1 MKKKVIAGSLALLA
15 ATAMYAQTYQLPNVG
30 FENWENA
37 GKSLSTFKS
46 TSSESEFTTIDRS
59 NSEPTS
65 WSSSNIFCSASANEL
80 VFKRDNTTLGN
91 YALIVNKQVGN
102 TKGYIPTVGLLTCG
116 SSWVETY
123 YSSAFG
129 LHPVGNNIDPDATY
143 NNKFAQNGTYGGIV
157 FIGRPDAL
165 SYEVLNNSK
174 NAHIVAYLWKGTFH
188 GSVPANL
195 SRVNEGKWNNPSY
208 RYYIDSWCNIKNL
221 DRAIWSQIDPSI
233 VTSETVQNIT
243 KSDDAAII
251 AYVDK
256 AYTANS
262 SDWTTDVI
270 NLNYLSDAAP
280 EMTNVII
287 AAGYPW
293 DSRKS
298 VEEESINVDNVRYA
312 YFSRLSDASIDGYA
326 FDFNPNTL
334 DYVITVDDVEN
345 FTLPTGVNYS
355 IMSNEALTADKEAT
369 VSSINDNKQISIKV
383 TNKQSI
389 ANAEATDVD
398 GLLEHTYNF
407 YFREAPQQFEGF
419 YFTNVNGTDIYSGE
433 TTTLTLTQENAD
445 YHTYMLA
452 IADVKVAQA
461 ATRAAGDAVNVTVS
475 GLTKT
480 EKDGKVIY
488 SGTDDNAKVG
498 NETKQVS
505 VVATFNGDNYEVKF
519 SFTNEDGSV
528 TNVVSTPEPT
538 TSSVSEING
547 ATAAVAATEG
557 TILVSNYNGAAA
569 VYTTDGRLA
578 ANAEV
583 NGSASINVAAGLYIV
598 RTGNKATKVIV
609 K

>member
-1 MKKKVIAGSLALLA
+1 MTKKVIAGSLALLA
-15 ATAMYAQTYQLPNVG
+15 VTAMYAQTYQLPNVG
-30 FENWENA
+30 FENWKGKCDATFFTEN
-37 GKSLSTFKS
+37 
-46 TSSESEFTTIDRS
+46 SSWDS
-59 NSEPTS
+59 NTPGNEPSS
-65 WSSSNIFCSASANEL
+65 WCSSNIQFGAYKAET
-80 VFKRDNTTLGN
+80 VT
-91 YALIVNKQVGN
+91 KQSESNSNFARITNLLTGA
-102 TKGYIPTVGLLTCG
+102 TIPSVQRNGLLSLGQNWYTIYG
-116 SSWVETY
+116 RGTNL
-123 YSSAFG
+123 G
-129 LHPVGNNIDPDATY
+129 GNNAA
-143 NNKFAQNGTYGGIV
+143 NVFAQNGCFGGV
-157 FIGRPDAL
+157 EFTGRPDAI
-165 SYEVLNNSK
+165 YGTFRKQEKNNK
-174 NAHIVAYLWKGTFH
+174 TEDFHLVAYTWTGTIKGDVPGALTSS
-188 GSVPANL
+188 GSIF
-195 SRVNEGKWNNPSY
+195 SGYTGK
-208 RYYIDSWCNIKNL
+208 IKNWCTL
-221 DRAIWSQIDPSI
+221 ENADRAIIGSVKPSI
-233 VTSETVQNIT
+233 INENTVRNIDAKNGNVIAWADYT
-243 KSDDAAII
+243 ESGSFDWKPITVELKYISDDAPA
-251 AYVDK
+251 
-256 AYTANS
+256 
-262 SDWTTDVI
+262 
-270 NLNYLSDAAP
+270 L
-280 EMTNVII
+280 TNVII
-287 AAGYPW
+287 SAGNIW
-293 DSRKS
+293 DSRAA
-298 VEEESINVDNVRYA
+298 VTDNYIDADNVRYA
-312 YFSRLSDASIDGYA
+312 YFSRLSNASIDGYA

-334 DYVITVDDVEN
+334 DYVITVNDVEN

-389 ANAEATDVD
+389 ANAEATDAD
-398 GLLEHTYNF
+398 GLREHTYNF

-445 YHTYMLA
+445 YHTYTLA

-488 SGTDDNAKVG
+488 SGTDNNAKVG

-505 VVATFNGDNYEVKF
+505 AVATFDGDNYEVKF
-519 SFTNEDGSV
+519 SFTNEDGTV

-557 TILVSNYNGAAA
+557 AILVSNYNGAAA

-578 ANAEV
+578 ANTEV

>member
-30 FENWENA
+30 FENWEKAKGILWTEKNKNQ
-37 GKSLSTFKS
+37 GQPG
-46 TSSESEFTTIDRS
+46 E
-59 NSEPTS
+59 EPQS
-65 WSSSNIFCSASANEL
+65 WHSSNIKFATGLAGSYQEL
-80 VFKRDNTTLGN
+80 VQKSDNGKT
-91 YALIVNKQVGN
+91 YANVINKKSGQASS
-102 TKGYIPTVGLLTCG
+102 YIPTLGTLTI
-116 SSWVETY
+116 
-123 YSSAFG
+123 
-129 LHPVGNNIDPDATY
+129 GNTWYANYGDGNATGGY
-143 NNKFAQNGTYGGIV
+143 RATNEKFAQNGIYGGLSFV
-157 FIGRPDAL
+157 GRPDAIVGDFQNY
-165 SYEVLNNSK
+165 SSDS
-174 NAHIVAYLWKGTFH
+174 HIIAYLWKGSFN
-188 GSVPANL
+188 GEVPATFDDGATGSIFN
-195 SRVNEGKWNNPSY
+195 RKYNPT
-208 RYYIDSWCNIKNL
+208 IKSWLKLENL

-243 KSDDAAII
+243 KSEGAEII
-251 AYVDK
+251 AYCDK
-256 AYTANS
+256 AFNESFTWA
-262 SDWTTDVI
+262 TVEI
-270 NLNYLSDAAP
+270 PLNYLSAATP
-280 EMTNVII
+280 EKTNVII
-287 AAGYPW
+287 TAGYPW

-298 VEEESINVDNVRYA
+298 VENNNICVDNIRYV
-312 YFSRLSDASIDGYA
+312 YYSRLSDASIDGYA

-334 DYVITVDDVEN
+334 DYVITVNDVEN

-389 ANAEATDVD
+389 ANAEATDAD
-398 GLLEHTYNF
+398 GLREHTYNF

-433 TTTLTLTQENAD
+433 TTTLTITQENAD
-445 YHTYMLA
+445 YHTYTLA

-475 GLTKT
+475 ELTKT

-505 VVATFNGDNYEVKF
+505 AVATFDGDNYEVKF
-519 SFTNEDGSV
+519 SFTNEDGTV

-557 TILVSNYNGAAA
+557 AILVSNYNGAAA

-578 ANAEV
+578 ANTEV

>member
-30 FENWENA
+30 FEIENWEKAKGILWTEKNKNQ
-37 GKSLSTFKS
+37 GQPG
-46 TSSESEFTTIDRS
+46 E
-59 NSEPTS
+59 EPQS
-65 WSSSNIFCSASANEL
+65 WHSSNIKFATGLAGSYQEL
-80 VFKRDNTTLGN
+80 VQKKSDNGKT
-91 YALIVNKQVGN
+91 YANVINKKSGQAIS
-102 TKGYIPTVGLLTCG
+102 YIPTLGTLTIGNTWYANSGDGYAVGG
-116 SSWVETY
+116 HR
-123 YSSAFG
+123 AI
-129 LHPVGNNIDPDATY
+129 ND
-143 NNKFAQNGTYGGIV
+143 KFAQNGTYGGLSFV
-157 FIGRPDAL
+157 GRPDA
-165 SYEVLNNSK
+165 
-174 NAHIVAYLWKGTFH
+174 IVGDFQNYSSDSHVIAYLWKGSFS
-188 GSVPANL
+188 GEVPATFDDGATGI
-195 SRVNEGKWNNPSY
+195 VIKKYNPT
-208 RYYIDSWCNIKNL
+208 IKSWLKLENL

-345 FTLPTGVNYS
+345 LTLPTGVNYS

-389 ANAEATDVD
+389 ANAEATDAD
-398 GLLEHTYNF
+398 GLREHTYNF

-498 NETKQVS
+498 DKTKKVS
-505 VVATFNGDNYEVKF
+505 AVATFDGDNYEVKF
-519 SFTNEDGSV
+519 SFTNEDGTV

-557 TILVSNYNGAAA
+557 AILVSNYNGAAA

>member
-1 MKKKVIAGSLALLA
+1 MTKKVIAGSLALLA
-15 ATAMYAQTYQLPNVG
+15 VTAMYAQTYQLPNVG
-30 FENWENA
+30 FENWEKAKGILWTEKNKNQ
-37 GKSLSTFKS
+37 GQPG
-46 TSSESEFTTIDRS
+46 E
-59 NSEPTS
+59 EPQS
-65 WSSSNIFCSASANEL
+65 WHSSNIKFATGWAGSYQEL
-80 VFKRDNTTLGN
+80 VQKIQKKSDNGKT
-91 YALIVNKQVGN
+91 YANVINKKSGQASS
-102 TKGYIPTVGLLTCG
+102 YIPTLGTLTIGNTWYANSGDGYAVGG
-116 SSWVETY
+116 HR
-123 YSSAFG
+123 AI
-129 LHPVGNNIDPDATY
+129 ND
-143 NNKFAQNGTYGGIV
+143 KFAQNGTYGGLSFV
-157 FIGRPDAL
+157 GRPDA
-165 SYEVLNNSK
+165 
-174 NAHIVAYLWKGTFH
+174 IVGDFQNYSSDSHVIAYLWKGSFS
-188 GSVPANL
+188 GEVPATFDDGATGI
-195 SRVNEGKWNNPSY
+195 VIKKYNPT
-208 RYYIDSWCNIKNL
+208 IKSWLKLENL

-298 VEEESINVDNVRYA
+298 VKDNNICADNIRYV
-312 YFSRLSDASIDGYA
+312 YYSRLSDASIDGYA

-334 DYVITVDDVEN
+334 DYVITVNDVEN

-369 VSSINDNKQISIKV
+369 VSSFNDNKQISIKV

-389 ANAEATDVD
+389 ANAEATDAD
-398 GLLEHTYNF
+398 GLREHTYNF

-445 YHTYMLA
+445 YHTYTLA
-452 IADVKVAQA
+452 IADVKVTQA

-488 SGTDDNAKVG
+488 SGTDNAKVG

-505 VVATFNGDNYEVKF
+505 AVATFDGDNYEVKF
-519 SFTNEDGSV
+519 SFTNEDGTV

-557 TILVSNYNGAAA
+557 AILVSNYNGAAA

>member
-15 ATAMYAQTYQLPNVG
+15 VTAMYAQTYQLPNVG

-37 GKSLSTFKS
+37 GKSWLTGHAD
-46 TSSESEFTTIDRS
+46 TPTEQRPYT
-59 NSEPTS
+59 EPTD
-65 WSSSNIFCSASANEL
+65 WNSSNVKCTAISFDLVKQQTLNGSKYAQAINTKVGSAISKYVPYVGAL
-80 VFKRDNTTLGN
+80 TLGETW
-91 YALIVNKQVGN
+91 YAIFWDRTGTAPDTGAGRKGN
-102 TKGYIPTVGLLTCG
+102 TY
-116 SSWVETY
+116 
-123 YSSAFG
+123 
-129 LHPVGNNIDPDATY
+129 
-143 NNKFAQNGTYGGIV
+143 AQNGSYGGIT
-157 FIGRPDAL
+157 FNGRPDAL
-165 SYEVLNNSK
+165 AGDFAITTRNDNEE
-174 NAHIVAYLWKGTFH
+174 AHAIAYLWSGSFS
-188 GSVPANL
+188 GSVPGEL
-195 SRVNEGKWNNPSY
+195 SYTGSWLNPKEGTIK
-208 RYYIDSWCNIKNL
+208 SWRKIENV
-221 DRAIWSQIDPSI
+221 DRAIWGTIDPSI
-233 VTSETVQNIT
+233 VTDKTI
-243 KSDDAAII
+243 KDIDASKGKII
-251 AYVDK
+251 AYCDK
-256 AYTANS
+256 VFNSTFDWAKIEIPLTYT
-262 SDWTTDVI
+262 
-270 NLNYLSDAAP
+270 SDAAP
-280 EMTNVII
+280 EKTNVII
-287 AAGYPW
+287 AAGDPW

-298 VEEESINVDNVRYA
+298 VAGNDINVDNLCYA

-334 DYVITVDDVEN
+334 DYVITVYDVEN

-389 ANAEATDVD
+389 ANAEATDAD
-398 GLLEHTYNF
+398 GLREHTYNF

-445 YHTYMLA
+445 YHTYTLA

-488 SGTDDNAKVG
+488 SGTDNAKVG
-498 NETKQVS
+498 DETKQVS
-505 VVATFNGDNYEVKF
+505 AVATFDGDNYEVKF
-519 SFTNEDGSV
+519 SFTNEDGTV

-557 TILVSNYNGAAA
+557 AILVSNYNGAAA

>member
-15 ATAMYAQTYQLPNVG
+15 VTAMYAQTYQLPNVG

-37 GKSLSTFKS
+37 KGILWTEQNQNQGQPGKEPQSWHSPNIKYVA
-46 TSSESEFTTIDRS
+46 TTD
-59 NSEPTS
+59 
-65 WSSSNIFCSASANEL
+65 EL
-80 VFKRDNTTLGN
+80 VQKKSDNGKTYANVINKKSGQLSNFIPTLGTLTLGN
-91 YALIVNKQVGN
+91 TWYASCGN
-102 TKGYIPTVGLLTCG
+102 
-116 SSWVETY
+116 
-123 YSSAFG
+123 
-129 LHPVGNNIDPDATY
+129 GNAKDWTSDKYRSTNELY
-143 NNKFAQNGTYGGIV
+143 AQNGTYSGISFV
-157 FIGRPDAL
+157 GRPDAIIGDFQNY
-165 SYEVLNNSK
+165 SSDG
-174 NAHIVAYLWKGTFH
+174 HIIAYLWKGSFF
-188 GSVPANL
+188 GEVPASMKKKQIN
-195 SRVNEGKWNNPSY
+195 
-208 RYYIDSWCNIKNL
+208 SWLKLENL
-221 DRAIWSQIDPSI
+221 DRAIWSQIDKSI

-243 KSDDAAII
+243 KSEGAEII
-251 AYVDK
+251 AYCDK
-256 AYTANS
+256 AFNESFTWA
-262 SDWTTDVI
+262 TVEI
-270 NLNYLSDAAP
+270 PLNYLSAATP
-280 EMTNVII
+280 EKTNVII
-287 AAGYPW
+287 AAGSPW

-334 DYVITVDDVEN
+334 DYVITVNDVEN

-389 ANAEATDVD
+389 ANAEATDAD
-398 GLLEHTYNF
+398 GLREHTYNF

-445 YHTYMLA
+445 YHTYTLA
-452 IADVKVAQA
+452 IADVKVTQA

-498 NETKQVS
+498 NEPKQVS
-505 VVATFNGDNYEVKF
+505 AVATFDGDNYEVKF
-519 SFTNEDGSV
+519 SFTNEDGTV

-557 TILVSNYNGAAA
+557 AILVSNYNGAAA

>member
-1 MKKKVIAGSLALLA
+1 MKKKVIASSLALLA
-15 ATAMYAQTYQLPNVG
+15 VTAMHAQTYQLPNVG
-30 FENWENA
+30 FKNWKGKCDATFFTEN
-37 GKSLSTFKS
+37 
-46 TSSESEFTTIDRS
+46 SSWDS
-59 NSEPTS
+59 NTPGNEPSS
-65 WSSSNIFCSASANEL
+65 WYSSNIQFGAYKAET
-80 VFKRDNTTLGN
+80 VT
-91 YALIVNKQVGN
+91 KQPESNSNFARITNLLTGA
-102 TKGYIPTVGLLTCG
+102 TIPSVQRNGLLSLGQNWYTIYG
-116 SSWVETY
+116 SGTNI
-123 YSSAFG
+123 G
-129 LHPVGNNIDPDATY
+129 KNNAA
-143 NNKFAQNGTYGGIV
+143 NVFAQNGCFGGV
-157 FIGRPDAL
+157 EFTGRPDAI
-165 SYEVLNNSK
+165 YGTFRKQEKNNK
-174 NAHIVAYLWKGTFH
+174 TEDFHLVAYTWTGTIKGD
-188 GSVPANL
+188 VPGALN
-195 SRVNEGKWNNPSY
+195 SSGGIFSGYTGKIEN
-208 RYYIDSWCNIKNL
+208 WCTLENA
-221 DRAIWSQIDPSI
+221 DRAIIGSVKPSI
-233 VTSETVQNIT
+233 INENTVRNIDAKNGNVIAWADYT
-243 KSDDAAII
+243 ESGSFDWKPITVELKYISDDAPA
-251 AYVDK
+251 
-256 AYTANS
+256 
-262 SDWTTDVI
+262 
-270 NLNYLSDAAP
+270 L
-280 EMTNVII
+280 TNVII
-287 AAGYPW
+287 SAGNIW
-293 DSRKS
+293 DSRAA
-298 VEEESINVDNVRYA
+298 VTDNYIDADSVRYA
-312 YFSRLSDASIDGYA
+312 YFSRLSNASIDGYA

-334 DYVITVDDVEN
+334 DYVITVNDVEN

-389 ANAEATDVD
+389 ANAEATDAD

-445 YHTYMLA
+445 YHTYTLA

-498 NETKQVS
+498 DETKQVS
-505 VVATFNGDNYEVKF
+505 AVATFDGDNYEVKF
-519 SFTNEDGSV
+519 SFTNEDGTV

-557 TILVSNYNGAAA
+557 AILVSNYNGAAA

-578 ANAEV
+578 ANTKV

>member
-1 MKKKVIAGSLALLA
+1 MTKKVIAGSLALLA
-15 ATAMYAQTYQLPNVG
+15 VTAMHAQTYQLPNVG
-30 FENWENA
+30 FKNWEDA
-37 GKSLSTFKS
+37 GKSWLTGHAD
-46 TSSESEFTTIDRS
+46 TPTEQRPYT
-59 NSEPTS
+59 EPTD
-65 WSSSNIFCSASANEL
+65 WNSSNVKCTAISFDLVKQQTLNGSKYAQAINTKVGSAAAKYVPYVGALTLGETWYAIYWNWQGTAPDSASGR
-80 VFKRDNTTLGN
+80 K
-91 YALIVNKQVGN
+91 GN
-102 TKGYIPTVGLLTCG
+102 TY
-116 SSWVETY
+116 
-123 YSSAFG
+123 
-129 LHPVGNNIDPDATY
+129 
-143 NNKFAQNGTYGGIV
+143 AQNGSYGGIS
-157 FIGRPDAL
+157 FNGRPDAL
-165 SYEVLNNSK
+165 AGDFAITTRNDNEE
-174 NAHIVAYLWKGTFH
+174 AHAIAYLWSGSFS
-188 GSVPANL
+188 GSVPGKL
-195 SRVNEGKWNNPSY
+195 SYTRSWGIPQEGTIETWKTIENV
-208 RYYIDSWCNIKNL
+208 
-221 DRAIWSQIDPSI
+221 DRAIWGTIDPSI
-233 VTSETVQNIT
+233 IT
-243 KSDDAAII
+243 DKTIKDIDASKGKII
-251 AYVDK
+251 AYCDK
-256 AYTANS
+256 VFNSTFDWAKIEIPLTYT
-262 SDWTTDVI
+262 SDE
-270 NLNYLSDAAP
+270 AP

-287 AAGYPW
+287 AAGDPW

-298 VEEESINVDNVRYA
+298 VAGNDINVDNVRYA

-334 DYVITVDDVEN
+334 DYVITVNDVEN

-389 ANAEATDVD
+389 ANAEATDAD
-398 GLLEHTYNF
+398 GLREHTYNF

-419 YFTNVNGTDIYSGE
+419 YFTNVNGSDIYSGE

-445 YHTYMLA
+445 YHTYTLA
-452 IADVKVAQA
+452 IADVKVTQA

-505 VVATFNGDNYEVKF
+505 AVATFDGDNYEVKF
-519 SFTNEDGSV
+519 SFTNEDGTV

-557 TILVSNYNGAAA
+557 AILVSNYNGAAA

>member
-15 ATAMYAQTYQLPNVG
+15 VTAMYAQTYQLPNVG
-30 FENWENA
+30 FKNWKGKCDATFFTEN
-37 GKSLSTFKS
+37 
-46 TSSESEFTTIDRS
+46 SSWDS
-59 NSEPTS
+59 NTPGNEPSS
-65 WSSSNIFCSASANEL
+65 WYSSNIQFGVYKAET
-80 VFKRDNTTLGN
+80 VT
-91 YALIVNKQVGN
+91 KQPESNPNFARITNLLTGA
-102 TKGYIPTVGLLTCG
+102 TIPSVQRNGLLSLGQNWYTIYG
-116 SSWVETY
+116 RGTNL
-123 YSSAFG
+123 G
-129 LHPVGNNIDPDATY
+129 RNNAA
-143 NNKFAQNGTYGGIV
+143 NVFAQNGCFGGV
-157 FIGRPDAL
+157 EFTGRPDAI
-165 SYEVLNNSK
+165 YGTFRKQEKNNK
-174 NAHIVAYLWKGTFH
+174 TEDFHLVAYTWTGTIKGDAPGALTYSGNIFS
-188 GSVPANL
+188 GFT
-195 SRVNEGKWNNPSY
+195 GK
-208 RYYIDSWCNIKNL
+208 IKNWCTL
-221 DRAIWSQIDPSI
+221 ENADRAIIGSVKPSI
-233 VTSETVQNIT
+233 INENTVRNIDAKNGNVIAWADYT
-243 KSDDAAII
+243 ESGSFDWKPITVELKYISDDAPA
-251 AYVDK
+251 
-256 AYTANS
+256 
-262 SDWTTDVI
+262 
-270 NLNYLSDAAP
+270 L
-280 EMTNVII
+280 TNVII
-287 AAGYPW
+287 SAGNIW
-293 DSRKS
+293 DSRAA
-298 VEEESINVDNVRYA
+298 VTDNYIDADNVRYA

-334 DYVITVDDVEN
+334 DYVITVNDVEN

-389 ANAEATDVD
+389 ANAEATDAD
-398 GLLEHTYNF
+398 GLREHTYNF

-445 YHTYMLA
+445 YHTYTLA

-498 NETKQVS
+498 NEPKQVS
-505 VVATFNGDNYEVKF
+505 AVATFDGDNYEVKF
-519 SFTNEDGSV
+519 SFTNEDGTV

-557 TILVSNYNGAAA
+557 AILVSNYNGAAA

-578 ANAEV
+578 ANTEV

>member
-1 MKKKVIAGSLALLA
+1 MTKKVIAGSLALLA
-15 ATAMYAQTYQLPNVG
+15 VTAMHAQTYQLPNVG
-30 FENWENA
+30 FENWEKAKGILWTEKNKNQ
-37 GKSLSTFKS
+37 GQPG
-46 TSSESEFTTIDRS
+46 E
-59 NSEPTS
+59 EPQS
-65 WSSSNIFCSASANEL
+65 WHSSNIKFATGLAGSYQEL
-80 VFKRDNTTLGN
+80 VQKSDNGKT
-91 YALIVNKQVGN
+91 YANVINKKSGQASS
-102 TKGYIPTVGLLTCG
+102 YIPTLGTLTIGNTWYANSGDGYAVGG
-116 SSWVETY
+116 Y
-123 YSSAFG
+123 R
-129 LHPVGNNIDPDATY
+129 AT
-143 NNKFAQNGTYGGIV
+143 NEKFAQNGTYGGLSFV
-157 FIGRPDAL
+157 GRPDAIVGDFQNY
-165 SYEVLNNSK
+165 SSDS
-174 NAHIVAYLWKGTFH
+174 HIIAYLWKGSFN
-188 GSVPANL
+188 GEVPATFDDGATGSIFN
-195 SRVNEGKWNNPSY
+195 RKYNPT
-208 RYYIDSWCNIKNL
+208 IKSWLKLENL
-221 DRAIWSQIDPSI
+221 DRAIWSEIDPSI
-233 VTSETVQNIT
+233 VTSETVQKIT
-243 KSDDAAII
+243 KSEGAEIV
-251 AYVDK
+251 AYCDK
-256 AYTANS
+256 TFDNTFGWTPVEIPLTYKS
-262 SDWTTDVI
+262 SAT
-270 NLNYLSDAAP
+270 P

-287 AAGYPW
+287 AADYPW

-298 VEEESINVDNVRYA
+298 VENNNICADNIRYV
-312 YFSRLSDASIDGYA
+312 YYSRLSDASIDGYA

-334 DYVITVDDVEN
+334 DYVITVNDVEN

-398 GLLEHTYNF
+398 GLREHTYNF

-445 YHTYMLA
+445 YHTYTLA

-498 NETKQVS
+498 DETKQVS
-505 VVATFNGDNYEVKF
+505 AVATFDGDNYEVKF
-519 SFTNEDGSV
+519 SFTNEDGTV

-557 TILVSNYNGAAA
+557 AILVSNYNGAAA

-578 ANAEV
+578 ANTEV

>member
-30 FENWENA
+30 FENWEKAKGILWTEKNKNQ
-37 GKSLSTFKS
+37 GQPG
-46 TSSESEFTTIDRS
+46 E
-59 NSEPTS
+59 EPQS
-65 WSSSNIFCSASANEL
+65 WHSSNIKFATGWAGSYQEL
-80 VFKRDNTTLGN
+80 VQKKSDNGKT
-91 YALIVNKQVGN
+91 YANVINKKSGQAIS
-102 TKGYIPTVGLLTCG
+102 YIPTLGTLTIGNTWYANSGDGYAVGG
-116 SSWVETY
+116 HR
-123 YSSAFG
+123 AI
-129 LHPVGNNIDPDATY
+129 ND
-143 NNKFAQNGTYGGIV
+143 KFAQNGTYGGLSFV
-157 FIGRPDAL
+157 GRPDA
-165 SYEVLNNSK
+165 
-174 NAHIVAYLWKGTFH
+174 IVGDFQNYSSDSHVIAYLWKGSFS
-188 GSVPANL
+188 GEVPATFDDGATGI
-195 SRVNEGKWNNPSY
+195 VIKKYNPT
-208 RYYIDSWCNIKNL
+208 IKSWLKLENL

-298 VEEESINVDNVRYA
+298 VKEESINVDNVRYA

-334 DYVITVDDVEN
+334 DYVITVNDVEN

-389 ANAEATDVD
+389 ANAEATDAD
-398 GLLEHTYNF
+398 GLREHTYNF

-445 YHTYMLA
+445 YHTYTLA

-498 NETKQVS
+498 NEPKQVS
-505 VVATFNGDNYEVKF
+505 AVATFDGDNYEVKF
-519 SFTNEDGSV
+519 SFTNEDGTV

-557 TILVSNYNGAAA
+557 AILVSNYNGAAA

-578 ANAEV
+578 ANTEV

>member
-1 MKKKVIAGSLALLA
+1 MTKKVIAGSLALLA
-15 ATAMYAQTYQLPNVG
+15 VTAMYAQTYQLPNVG
-30 FENWENA
+30 FENWEKAKGILWTEKNQNQ
-37 GKSLSTFKS
+37 GQPG
-46 TSSESEFTTIDRS
+46 E
-59 NSEPTS
+59 EPQS
-65 WSSSNIFCSASANEL
+65 WHSSNIKFATGWAGSYQEL
-80 VFKRDNTTLGN
+80 VQKKQKKSDNGKT
-91 YALIVNKQVGN
+91 YANVINKKSGQASS
-102 TKGYIPTVGLLTCG
+102 YIPTLGTLTI
-116 SSWVETY
+116 
-123 YSSAFG
+123 
-129 LHPVGNNIDPDATY
+129 GNTWYANSGDGYAIGGHRAIND
-143 NNKFAQNGTYGGIV
+143 KFAQNGTYGGLSFV
-157 FIGRPDAL
+157 GRPDA
-165 SYEVLNNSK
+165 
-174 NAHIVAYLWKGTFH
+174 IVGDFQNYSSDSHVIAYLWKGSFS
-188 GSVPANL
+188 GEVPATFDDGATGI
-195 SRVNEGKWNNPSY
+195 VIKKYNPT
-208 RYYIDSWCNIKNL
+208 IKSWLKLENL

-270 NLNYLSDAAP
+270 NLNYLSDATP

-298 VEEESINVDNVRYA
+298 VKEESINVDNVRYA

-334 DYVITVDDVEN
+334 DYIITVNDVEN

-389 ANAEATDVD
+389 ANAEATDAD
-398 GLLEHTYNF
+398 GLREHTYNF

-419 YFTNVNGTDIYSGE
+419 YFTNVNGSDIYSGE

-445 YHTYMLA
+445 YHTYTLA
-452 IADVKVAQA
+452 IADVKVTQA

-488 SGTDDNAKVG
+488 SGTDNAKVG
-498 NETKQVS
+498 DETKQVS
-505 VVATFNGDNYEVKF
+505 AVATFDGDNYEVKF
-519 SFTNEDGSV
+519 SFTNEDGTV
-528 TNVVSTPEPT
+528 TNVVATPEPT

-557 TILVSNYNGAAA
+557 AILVSNYNGAAA

-583 NGSASINVAAGLYIV
+583 NGSASINVATGLYIV

>member
-1 MKKKVIAGSLALLA
+1 MKKKVIASSLALLA
-15 ATAMYAQTYQLPNVG
+15 VTAMHAQTYQLPNVG
-30 FENWENA
+30 FKNWKGKCDATFFTEN
-37 GKSLSTFKS
+37 
-46 TSSESEFTTIDRS
+46 SSWDS
-59 NSEPTS
+59 NTPGNEPSS
-65 WSSSNIFCSASANEL
+65 WYSSNIQFGAYKAET
-80 VFKRDNTTLGN
+80 VT
-91 YALIVNKQVGN
+91 KQPESNSNFARITNLLTGA
-102 TKGYIPTVGLLTCG
+102 TIPSVQRNGLLSLGQNWYTIYG
-116 SSWVETY
+116 SGTNI
-123 YSSAFG
+123 G
-129 LHPVGNNIDPDATY
+129 KNNAA
-143 NNKFAQNGTYGGIV
+143 NVFAQNGCFGGV
-157 FIGRPDAL
+157 EFTGRPDAI
-165 SYEVLNNSK
+165 YGTFRKQEKNNK
-174 NAHIVAYLWKGTFH
+174 TEDFHLVAYTWTGTIKGD
-188 GSVPANL
+188 VPGALN
-195 SRVNEGKWNNPSY
+195 SSGGIFSGYTGKIEN
-208 RYYIDSWCNIKNL
+208 WCTLENA
-221 DRAIWSQIDPSI
+221 DRAIIGSVKPSI
-233 VTSETVQNIT
+233 INENTVRNIDAKNGNVIAWADYT
-243 KSDDAAII
+243 ESGSFDWKPITVELKYISDDAPA
-251 AYVDK
+251 
-256 AYTANS
+256 
-262 SDWTTDVI
+262 
-270 NLNYLSDAAP
+270 L
-280 EMTNVII
+280 TNVII
-287 AAGYPW
+287 SAGNIW
-293 DSRKS
+293 DSRAA
-298 VEEESINVDNVRYA
+298 VTDNYIDADSVRYA
-312 YFSRLSDASIDGYA
+312 YFSRLSNASIDGYA

-334 DYVITVDDVEN
+334 DYVITVNDVEN

-369 VSSINDNKQISIKV
+369 VITNDNNKQISIKV

-398 GLLEHTYNF
+398 GLREHTYNF

-445 YHTYMLA
+445 YHTYTLA

-488 SGTDDNAKVG
+488 SGTDNAKVG

-505 VVATFNGDNYEVKF
+505 AVATFDGDNYEVKF
-519 SFTNEDGSV
+519 SFTNEDGTV

-557 TILVSNYNGAAA
+557 AILVSNYNGAAA

>member
-1 MKKKVIAGSLALLA
+1 MTKKVIAGSLALLA
-15 ATAMYAQTYQLPNVG
+15 VTAMYAQTYQLPNVG
-30 FENWENA
+30 FENWNWEKAKGILWTEKNKNQ
-37 GKSLSTFKS
+37 GQPG
-46 TSSESEFTTIDRS
+46 E
-59 NSEPTS
+59 EPQS
-65 WSSSNIFCSASANEL
+65 WHSSNIKFATGWAGSYQEL
-80 VFKRDNTTLGN
+80 VQKKSDNGKT
-91 YALIVNKQVGN
+91 YANVINKKSGQASS
-102 TKGYIPTVGLLTCG
+102 YIPTLGTLTIGNTWYANSGDGYAVGG
-116 SSWVETY
+116 HR
-123 YSSAFG
+123 AI
-129 LHPVGNNIDPDATY
+129 ND
-143 NNKFAQNGTYGGIV
+143 KFAQNGTYGGLSFV
-157 FIGRPDAL
+157 GRPDA
-165 SYEVLNNSK
+165 
-174 NAHIVAYLWKGTFH
+174 IVGDFQNYSSDSHVIAYLWKGSFS
-188 GSVPANL
+188 GEVPATFDDGATGI
-195 SRVNEGKWNNPSY
+195 VIKKYNPT
-208 RYYIDSWCNIKNL
+208 IKSWLKLENL
-221 DRAIWSQIDPSI
+221 DRAIWSQIDKSI

-243 KSDDAAII
+243 KSEGAEII
-251 AYVDK
+251 AYCDK
-256 AYTANS
+256 AFKESFTWA
-262 SDWTTDVI
+262 TVEI
-270 NLNYLSDAAP
+270 PLNYLSAATP

-287 AAGYPW
+287 TAGYPW

-298 VEEESINVDNVRYA
+298 VEEKSINVDNVRYA

-334 DYVITVDDVEN
+334 DYVITVDNVEN

-355 IMSNEALTADKEAT
+355 IMSNEALTADKEAAVIT
-369 VSSINDNKQISIKV
+369 NDNNKQISIKV

-389 ANAEATDVD
+389 ANAEATDAD
-398 GLLEHTYNF
+398 GLREHTYNF

-445 YHTYMLA
+445 YHTYTLA

-498 NETKQVS
+498 DETKQVS
-505 VVATFNGDNYEVKF
+505 AVATFDGDNYEVKF
-519 SFTNEDGSV
+519 SFTNEDGTTV

-557 TILVSNYNGAAA
+557 AILVSNYNGAAA

>member
-30 FENWENA
+30 FENWEKAKGILWTEKNKNQ
-37 GKSLSTFKS
+37 GQPG
-46 TSSESEFTTIDRS
+46 E
-59 NSEPTS
+59 EPQS
-65 WSSSNIFCSASANEL
+65 WSSSNIKYVLTPDEL
-80 VFKRDNTTLGN
+80 VQKKSDNGKTYANVINKKSGQSSDYIPTLGTLTLGN
-91 YALIVNKQVGN
+91 TWYASCGDGNAVNWTSDKY
-102 TKGYIPTVGLLTCG
+102 K
-116 SSWVETY
+116 
-123 YSSAFG
+123 
-129 LHPVGNNIDPDATY
+129 ATNELY
-143 NNKFAQNGTYGGIV
+143 AQNGTYSGINFV
-157 FIGRPDAL
+157 GRPDAIIGDFQNY
-165 SYEVLNNSK
+165 SSDG
-174 NAHIVAYLWKGTFH
+174 HIIAYLWKGSFF
-188 GSVPANL
+188 GEVPASMKKKQIN
-195 SRVNEGKWNNPSY
+195 
-208 RYYIDSWCNIKNL
+208 SWLKLENL
-221 DRAIWSQIDPSI
+221 DRAIWSQIDKSI

-251 AYVDK
+251 AYCDK
-256 AYTANS
+256 AFNESFTWA
-262 SDWTTDVI
+262 TVEI
-270 NLNYLSDAAP
+270 PLNYLSAATP
-280 EMTNVII
+280 EKTNVII

-298 VEEESINVDNVRYA
+298 VEEDSINVDNVRYA

-334 DYVITVDDVEN
+334 DYVITVNDVEN

-389 ANAEATDVD
+389 ANAEATDAD
-398 GLLEHTYNF
+398 GLREHTYNF

-445 YHTYMLA
+445 YHTYTLA

-505 VVATFNGDNYEVKF
+505 AVATFDGDNYEVKF
-519 SFTNEDGSV
+519 SFTNEDGTV

-557 TILVSNYNGAAA
+557 AILVSNYNGAAA

>member
-1 MKKKVIAGSLALLA
+1 MTKKVIAGSLALLA
-15 ATAMYAQTYQLPNVG
+15 VTAMYAQTYQLPNVG
-30 FENWENA
+30 FEKNWEKAKGILWTEKNKNQ
-37 GKSLSTFKS
+37 GQPG
-46 TSSESEFTTIDRS
+46 E
-59 NSEPTS
+59 EPQS
-65 WSSSNIFCSASANEL
+65 WHSSNIKFATGWAGSYQEL
-80 VFKRDNTTLGN
+80 VQKKSDNGKT
-91 YALIVNKQVGN
+91 YANVINKKSGQASS
-102 TKGYIPTVGLLTCG
+102 YIPTLGTLTI
-116 SSWVETY
+116 
-123 YSSAFG
+123 
-129 LHPVGNNIDPDATY
+129 GNTWYANSGDGYAIGGHRAIND
-143 NNKFAQNGTYGGIV
+143 KFAQNGTYGGLSFV
-157 FIGRPDAL
+157 GRPDA
-165 SYEVLNNSK
+165 
-174 NAHIVAYLWKGTFH
+174 IVGDFQNYSSDSHVIAYLWKGSFS
-188 GSVPANL
+188 GEVPATFDDGATGI
-195 SRVNEGKWNNPSY
+195 VIKKYNPT
-208 RYYIDSWCNIKNL
+208 IKSWLKLENL
-221 DRAIWSQIDPSI
+221 DRAIWSEIDPSI
-233 VTSETVQNIT
+233 VTSETVQKIT
-243 KSDDAAII
+243 KSEGAEIV
-251 AYVDK
+251 AYCDK
-256 AYTANS
+256 TFDNTFGWTPVEIPLTYKS
-262 SDWTTDVI
+262 SAT
-270 NLNYLSDAAP
+270 P

-298 VEEESINVDNVRYA
+298 VEGNNICADNVRYA

-345 FTLPTGVNYS
+345 FTLPAGVNYS

-389 ANAEATDVD
+389 ANAEATDAD
-398 GLLEHTYNF
+398 GLREHTYNF

-419 YFTNVNGTDIYSGE
+419 YFTNVNGSDIYSGE

-445 YHTYMLA
+445 YHTYTLA

-498 NETKQVS
+498 NEPKQVR
-505 VVATFNGDNYEVKF
+505 VDAKFDGDNYEVSL
-519 SFTNEDGSV
+519 SFTNKDGSV
-528 TNVVSTPEPT
+528 TNIVSTPEPA

-557 TILVSNYNGAAA
+557 AILVSNYNGAAA

-578 ANAEV
+578 ANTEV

>member
-1 MKKKVIAGSLALLA
+1 
-15 ATAMYAQTYQLPNVG
+15 
-30 FENWENA
+30 
-37 GKSLSTFKS
+37 
-46 TSSESEFTTIDRS
+46 
-59 NSEPTS
+59 
-65 WSSSNIFCSASANEL
+65 
-80 VFKRDNTTLGN
+80 
-91 YALIVNKQVGN
+91 
-102 TKGYIPTVGLLTCG
+102 
-116 SSWVETY
+116 
-123 YSSAFG
+123 
-129 LHPVGNNIDPDATY
+129 
-143 NNKFAQNGTYGGIV
+143 
-157 FIGRPDAL
+157 
-165 SYEVLNNSK
+165 
-174 NAHIVAYLWKGTFH
+174 
-188 GSVPANL
+188 
-195 SRVNEGKWNNPSY
+195 
-208 RYYIDSWCNIKNL
+208 
-221 DRAIWSQIDPSI
+221 
-233 VTSETVQNIT
+233 
-243 KSDDAAII
+243 
-251 AYVDK
+251 
-256 AYTANS
+256 
-262 SDWTTDVI
+262 
-270 NLNYLSDAAP
+270 
-280 EMTNVII
+280 MTNVII
-287 AAGYPW
+287 SAGNIW
-293 DSRKS
+293 DSRAA
-298 VEEESINVDNVRYA
+298 VTDNYIDADNVRYA

-334 DYVITVDDVEN
+334 DYVITVNDVEN

-369 VSSINDNKQISIKV
+369 VSSINNNKQISIKV

-398 GLLEHTYNF
+398 GLREHTYNF

-433 TTTLTLTQENAD
+433 TTLTLTQENAD
-445 YHTYMLA
+445 YHTYTLA

-488 SGTDDNAKVG
+488 SGTDDKAKVG
-498 NETKQVS
+498 NETIQVS
-505 VVATFNGDNYEVKF
+505 AVATFDGDNYEVKF
-519 SFTNEDGSV
+519 SFTNKDGTVV
-528 TNVVSTPEPT
+528 TNVVATPEPT

-557 TILVSNYNGAAA
+557 AILVSNYNGAAA

>member
-1 MKKKVIAGSLALLA
+1 MTKKVIAGSLALLA
-15 ATAMYAQTYQLPNVG
+15 VTAMHAQTYQLPNVG
-30 FENWENA
+30 FKNWEKA
-37 GKSLSTFKS
+37 KGILWTEKSQ
-46 TSSESEFTTIDRS
+46 
-59 NSEPTS
+59 NQGQPGQEPQS
-65 WSSSNIFCSASANEL
+65 WHSSNIKFATGLAGSYQEL
-80 VFKRDNTTLGN
+80 VQEKSDNGKT
-91 YALIVNKQVGN
+91 YANVINKKSGQARS
-102 TKGYIPTVGLLTCG
+102 YIPTLGTLTI
-116 SSWVETY
+116 
-123 YSSAFG
+123 
-129 LHPVGNNIDPDATY
+129 GNTWYANYGDGNATGGY
-143 NNKFAQNGTYGGIV
+143 RATNEKFAQNGTYGGLSFV
-157 FIGRPDAL
+157 GRPDAIVGDFQNY
-165 SYEVLNNSK
+165 SSDS
-174 NAHIVAYLWKGTFH
+174 HIIAYLWKGSFNGEIPATFDDGAT
-188 GSVPANL
+188 GSIFN
-195 SRVNEGKWNNPSY
+195 KKYNPT
-208 RYYIDSWCNIKNL
+208 IKSWLKLENL

-243 KSDDAAII
+243 KSEGAEII
-251 AYVDK
+251 AYCDK
-256 AYTANS
+256 VFNESFTWAT
-262 SDWTTDVI
+262 VEI
-270 NLNYLSDAAP
+270 PLNYLSAATP
-280 EMTNVII
+280 EKTNVII

-298 VEEESINVDNVRYA
+298 VENNNICADNIRYV
-312 YFSRLSDASIDGYA
+312 YYSRLSDASIDGYA

-334 DYVITVDDVEN
+334 DYVITVNDVEN

-389 ANAEATDVD
+389 ANAEATDAD
-398 GLLEHTYNF
+398 GLREHTYNF

-445 YHTYMLA
+445 YHTYTLA

-498 NETKQVS
+498 DETKQVS
-505 VVATFNGDNYEVKF
+505 AVATFDGDNYEVKF
-519 SFTNEDGSV
+519 SFTNNEDGTV

-557 TILVSNYNGAAA
+557 AILVSNYNGAAA
-569 VYTTDGRLA
+569 VYTTDGCLA

>member
-1 MKKKVIAGSLALLA
+1 MTKKVIAGSLALLA
-15 ATAMYAQTYQLPNVG
+15 VTAMYAQTYQLPNVG
-30 FENWENA
+30 FENWKGKCDATFFTEN
-37 GKSLSTFKS
+37 
-46 TSSESEFTTIDRS
+46 SSWNS
-59 NSEPTS
+59 NTPGNEPSS
-65 WSSSNIFCSASANEL
+65 WYSSNIQFGVYKAET
-80 VFKRDNTTLGN
+80 VT
-91 YALIVNKQVGN
+91 KQSESNSNFARITNLLTGA
-102 TKGYIPTVGLLTCG
+102 TIPSVQRNGLLSLGQNWYTIYG
-116 SSWVETY
+116 SGTNL
-123 YSSAFG
+123 G
-129 LHPVGNNIDPDATY
+129 GNNAA
-143 NNKFAQNGTYGGIV
+143 NVFAQNGCFGGV
-157 FIGRPDAL
+157 EFTGRPDAI
-165 SYEVLNNSK
+165 YGTFRKQEKNNK
-174 NAHIVAYLWKGTFH
+174 TEDFHLVAYTWTGTIKGDVPGALTYSGFFNPK
-188 GSVPANL
+188 GS
-195 SRVNEGKWNNPSY
+195 
-208 RYYIDSWCNIKNL
+208 IKNWCTL
-221 DRAIWSQIDPSI
+221 ENADRAIIGSVKPSI
-233 VTSETVQNIT
+233 INENTVRNIDAKDGNVIAWVDYT
-243 KSDDAAII
+243 ESGSFDWKPITVELKYISDDAP
-251 AYVDK
+251 
-256 AYTANS
+256 T
-262 SDWTTDVI
+262 
-270 NLNYLSDAAP
+270 L
-280 EMTNVII
+280 TNVII
-287 AAGYPW
+287 SAGNIW
-293 DSRKS
+293 DSRAA
-298 VEEESINVDNVRYA
+298 VTDNYIDADNVRYA

-334 DYVITVDDVEN
+334 DYVITVNDVEN

-389 ANAEATDVD
+389 ANAETTDAD
-398 GLLEHTYNF
+398 GLREHTYNF

-445 YHTYMLA
+445 YHTYTLA

-461 ATRAAGDAVNVTVS
+461 ATRAAGNAVNVTVS

-488 SGTDDNAKVG
+488 SGTDDKAKVG
-498 NETKQVS
+498 NEPKQVS
-505 VVATFNGDNYEVKF
+505 AVATFDGDNYEVKF
-519 SFTNEDGSV
+519 SFTNEDGTV

-557 TILVSNYNGAAA
+557 AILVSNYNGAAA

>member
-1 MKKKVIAGSLALLA
+1 MTKKVIAGSLALLA
-15 ATAMYAQTYQLPNVG
+15 VTAMYAQTYQLPNVG
-30 FENWENA
+30 FENWEKAKGILWTEKNKNQ
-37 GKSLSTFKS
+37 GQPG
-46 TSSESEFTTIDRS
+46 E
-59 NSEPTS
+59 EPQS
-65 WSSSNIFCSASANEL
+65 WHSSNIKFATGLAGSYQKLVQKKKKSDNGKTYANVINKKSGQASS
-80 VFKRDNTTLGN
+80 
-91 YALIVNKQVGN
+91 
-102 TKGYIPTVGLLTCG
+102 YIPTLGTLTI
-116 SSWVETY
+116 
-123 YSSAFG
+123 
-129 LHPVGNNIDPDATY
+129 GNTWYANYGDGNATGGY
-143 NNKFAQNGTYGGIV
+143 RATNEKFAQNGTYGGLSFV
-157 FIGRPDAL
+157 GRPDAIVGDFQNY
-165 SYEVLNNSK
+165 SSDS
-174 NAHIVAYLWKGTFH
+174 HIIAYLWKGSFN
-188 GSVPANL
+188 GEVPATFDDGATGI
-195 SRVNEGKWNNPSY
+195 VIKKYNPT
-208 RYYIDSWCNIKNL
+208 IKSWLKLENL

-243 KSDDAAII
+243 KSEGAEII
-251 AYVDK
+251 AYCDK
-256 AYTANS
+256 AFNESFTWA
-262 SDWTTDVI
+262 TVEI
-270 NLNYLSDAAP
+270 PLNYLSAATP

-298 VEEESINVDNVRYA
+298 VKEESINVDNVRYA

-334 DYVITVDDVEN
+334 DYVITVNDVEN
-345 FTLPTGVNYS
+345 FTLPAGVNYS

-419 YFTNVNGTDIYSGE
+419 YFTNVNGTDICSGE

-445 YHTYMLA
+445 YHTYTLA
-452 IADVKVAQA
+452 IADVKVAQD

-488 SGTDDNAKVG
+488 SGTDDKAKVG
-498 NETKQVS
+498 DEPKQVS
-505 VVATFNGDNYEVKF
+505 AVATFDGDNYEVKF
-519 SFTNEDGSV
+519 SFTNEDGTV
-528 TNVVSTPEPT
+528 TNVVATPEPT

-557 TILVSNYNGAAA
+557 AILVSNYNGAAA

>member
-1 MKKKVIAGSLALLA
+1 MTKKVIAGSLALLA
-15 ATAMYAQTYQLPNVG
+15 VTAMYAQTYQLPNVG
-30 FENWENA
+30 FENWEKAKGILWTEKNKNQ
-37 GKSLSTFKS
+37 GQPG
-46 TSSESEFTTIDRS
+46 E
-59 NSEPTS
+59 EPQS
-65 WSSSNIFCSASANEL
+65 WHSSNIKFATGWAGSYQEL
-80 VFKRDNTTLGN
+80 VQKKQKKSDNGKT
-91 YALIVNKQVGN
+91 YANVINKKSGQASS
-102 TKGYIPTVGLLTCG
+102 YIPTLGTLTI
-116 SSWVETY
+116 
-123 YSSAFG
+123 
-129 LHPVGNNIDPDATY
+129 GNTWYANSGDGYAIGGHRAIND
-143 NNKFAQNGTYGGIV
+143 KFAQNGTYGGLSFV
-157 FIGRPDAL
+157 GRPDA
-165 SYEVLNNSK
+165 
-174 NAHIVAYLWKGTFH
+174 IVGDFQNYSSDSHVIAYLWKGSFS
-188 GSVPANL
+188 GEVPATFDDGATGI
-195 SRVNEGKWNNPSY
+195 VIKKYNPT
-208 RYYIDSWCNIKNL
+208 IKSWLKLENL

-270 NLNYLSDAAP
+270 NLNYLSDATP

-298 VEEESINVDNVRYA
+298 VKEESINVDNVRYA

-334 DYVITVDDVEN
+334 DYIITVNDVEN

-389 ANAEATDVD
+389 ANAEATDAD
-398 GLLEHTYNF
+398 GLREHTYNF

-419 YFTNVNGTDIYSGE
+419 YFTNVNGSDIYSGE

-445 YHTYMLA
+445 YHTYTLA

-488 SGTDDNAKVG
+488 SGTDNAKVG
-498 NETKQVS
+498 DETKQVS
-505 VVATFNGDNYEVKF
+505 AVATFDGDNYEVKF
-519 SFTNEDGSV
+519 SFTNEDGTV
-528 TNVVSTPEPT
+528 TNVVATPEPT

-557 TILVSNYNGAAA
+557 AILVSNYNGAAA

-578 ANAEV
+578 ANTEV

>member
-15 ATAMYAQTYQLPNVG
+15 VTAMYAQTYQLPNVG
-30 FENWENA
+30 FENWEKAKGILWTEKNKNQ
-37 GKSLSTFKS
+37 GQPG
-46 TSSESEFTTIDRS
+46 E
-59 NSEPTS
+59 EPQS
-65 WSSSNIFCSASANEL
+65 WHSSNIKFATGLPGSYQEL
-80 VFKRDNTTLGN
+80 VQKKSDNGKT
-91 YALIVNKQVGN
+91 YANVINKKSGQASS
-102 TKGYIPTVGLLTCG
+102 YIPTLGTLTI
-116 SSWVETY
+116 
-123 YSSAFG
+123 
-129 LHPVGNNIDPDATY
+129 GNTWYANYGDGNATGGY
-143 NNKFAQNGTYGGIV
+143 RATNEKFAQNGTYGGISFV
-157 FIGRPDAL
+157 GRPDAIVGDFQNY
-165 SYEVLNNSK
+165 SNNG
-174 NAHIVAYLWKGTFH
+174 HIIAYLWKGSFS
-188 GSVPANL
+188 GEVPATFDDGATGSIFN
-195 SRVNEGKWNNPSY
+195 KKYNPT
-208 RYYIDSWCNIKNL
+208 IKSWLKLENL
-221 DRAIWSQIDPSI
+221 DRAIWSEIDPSI
-233 VTSETVQNIT
+233 VTSETVQKIT
-243 KSDDAAII
+243 KSEGAEIV
-251 AYVDK
+251 AYCDK
-256 AYTANS
+256 TFDNTFGWTPVEIPLTYKS
-262 SDWTTDVI
+262 SAT
-270 NLNYLSDAAP
+270 P

-298 VEEESINVDNVRYA
+298 VENNNICADNIRYV
-312 YFSRLSDASIDGYA
+312 YYSRLSDASIDGYA

-389 ANAEATDVD
+389 ANAEATDAD

-445 YHTYMLA
+445 YHTYTLA

-498 NETKQVS
+498 DEPKQVS
-505 VVATFNGDNYEVKF
+505 AVATFDGDNYEVKF
-519 SFTNEDGSV
+519 SFTNEDGTV

-557 TILVSNYNGAAA
+557 AILVSNYNGAAA

-583 NGSASINVAAGLYIV
+583 NGFASINVAAGLYIV

>member
-1 MKKKVIAGSLALLA
+1 MTKKVIAGSLALLA
-15 ATAMYAQTYQLPNVG
+15 VTAMYAQTYQLPNVG
-30 FENWENA
+30 FENWEKA
-37 GKSLSTFKS
+37 KGILWTEKSQ
-46 TSSESEFTTIDRS
+46 
-59 NSEPTS
+59 NQGQPGQEPQS
-65 WSSSNIFCSASANEL
+65 WHSSNIKFATGWAGSYQEL
-80 VFKRDNTTLGN
+80 VQKKSDNGKT
-91 YALIVNKQVGN
+91 YANVINKKSGQASS
-102 TKGYIPTVGLLTCG
+102 YIPTLGTLTI
-116 SSWVETY
+116 
-123 YSSAFG
+123 
-129 LHPVGNNIDPDATY
+129 GNTWYANYGDGNATGGY
-143 NNKFAQNGTYGGIV
+143 RATNEKFAQNGTYGGLSFV
-157 FIGRPDAL
+157 GRPDAIVGDFQNY
-165 SYEVLNNSK
+165 SSDS
-174 NAHIVAYLWKGTFH
+174 HIIAYLWKGSFN
-188 GSVPANL
+188 GEVPATFDDGATGPFYN
-195 SRVNEGKWNNPSY
+195 KKYNPT
-208 RYYIDSWCNIKNL
+208 IKSWLKLENL
-221 DRAIWSQIDPSI
+221 DRAIWSEIDPSI
-233 VTSETVQNIT
+233 VTSETVQKIT
-243 KSDDAAII
+243 KSEGAEIV
-251 AYVDK
+251 AYCDK
-256 AYTANS
+256 TFDNTFGWTPVEIPLTYKS
-262 SDWTTDVI
+262 SAT
-270 NLNYLSDAAP
+270 P

-298 VEEESINVDNVRYA
+298 VENNNICADNIRYV
-312 YFSRLSDASIDGYA
+312 YYSRLSDASIDGYA

-334 DYVITVDDVEN
+334 DYVITVNDVEN

-389 ANAEATDVD
+389 ANAEATDAD
-398 GLLEHTYNF
+398 GLREHIYNF
-407 YFREAPQQFEGF
+407 YFREASQQFEGF
-419 YFTNVNGTDIYSGE
+419 YFTNVNSSDIYSGE

-445 YHTYMLA
+445 YHTYTLA

-505 VVATFNGDNYEVKF
+505 VVATFDGDNYEVKF
-519 SFTNEDGSV
+519 SFTNEDGTV

-547 ATAAVAATEG
+547 AT
-557 TILVSNYNGAAA
+557 AA

>member
-15 ATAMYAQTYQLPNVG
+15 VTAMYAQTYQLPNVG
-30 FENWENA
+30 FKNWKGKCDATFFTEN
-37 GKSLSTFKS
+37 
-46 TSSESEFTTIDRS
+46 SSWDS
-59 NSEPTS
+59 NTPGDEPSS
-65 WSSSNIFCSASANEL
+65 WYSSNIQFGVYKAET
-80 VFKRDNTTLGN
+80 VT
-91 YALIVNKQVGN
+91 KQPESNPNFARITNLLTGA
-102 TKGYIPTVGLLTCG
+102 TIPSVQRNGLLSLGQNWYTIYG
-116 SSWVETY
+116 RGTNL
-123 YSSAFG
+123 G
-129 LHPVGNNIDPDATY
+129 RNNAA
-143 NNKFAQNGTYGGIV
+143 NVFAQNGCFGGV
-157 FIGRPDAL
+157 EFTGRPDAI
-165 SYEVLNNSK
+165 YGTFRKQEKNNK
-174 NAHIVAYLWKGTFH
+174 TEDFHLVAYTWTGTIKGD
-188 GSVPANL
+188 VPGALTYSGNIF
-195 SRVNEGKWNNPSY
+195 SGFTGK
-208 RYYIDSWCNIKNL
+208 IKNWCTL
-221 DRAIWSQIDPSI
+221 ENADRAIIGSVKPSI
-233 VTSETVQNIT
+233 INENTVRNIDAKNGNVIAWADYT
-243 KSDDAAII
+243 ESGSFDWKPITVELKYISDDAPA
-251 AYVDK
+251 
-256 AYTANS
+256 
-262 SDWTTDVI
+262 
-270 NLNYLSDAAP
+270 L
-280 EMTNVII
+280 TNVII
-287 AAGYPW
+287 SAGNIW
-293 DSRKS
+293 DSRAA
-298 VEEESINVDNVRYA
+298 VTDNYIDADNVRYA

-334 DYVITVDDVEN
+334 DYVITVNDVEN

-389 ANAEATDVD
+389 ANAEATDAD
-398 GLLEHTYNF
+398 GLREHTYNF

-445 YHTYMLA
+445 YHTYTLA

-498 NETKQVS
+498 NEPKQVS
-505 VVATFNGDNYEVKF
+505 AVATFDGDNYEVKF
-519 SFTNEDGSV
+519 SFTNEDGTV

-557 TILVSNYNGAAA
+557 AILVSNYNGAAA

-578 ANAEV
+578 ANTEV

>member
-1 MKKKVIAGSLALLA
+1 MTKKVIAGSLALLA
-15 ATAMYAQTYQLPNVG
+15 VTAMYAQTYQLPNVG
-30 FENWENA
+30 FENWKGKCDATFFTEN
-37 GKSLSTFKS
+37 
-46 TSSESEFTTIDRS
+46 SSWNS
-59 NSEPTS
+59 NTPGNEPSS
-65 WSSSNIFCSASANEL
+65 WYSSNIQFGVYKAET
-80 VFKRDNTTLGN
+80 VT
-91 YALIVNKQVGN
+91 KQSESNSNFARITNLLTGA
-102 TKGYIPTVGLLTCG
+102 TIPSVQRNGLLSLGQNWYTIYG
-116 SSWVETY
+116 SGTNL
-123 YSSAFG
+123 G
-129 LHPVGNNIDPDATY
+129 GNNAA
-143 NNKFAQNGTYGGIV
+143 NVFAQNGCFGGV
-157 FIGRPDAL
+157 EFTGRPDAI
-165 SYEVLNNSK
+165 YGTFRKQEKNNK
-174 NAHIVAYLWKGTFH
+174 TEDFHLVAYTWTGTIKGDVPGALTYSGFFNPK
-188 GSVPANL
+188 GS
-195 SRVNEGKWNNPSY
+195 
-208 RYYIDSWCNIKNL
+208 IKNWCTL
-221 DRAIWSQIDPSI
+221 ENADRAIIGSVKPSI
-233 VTSETVQNIT
+233 INENTVRNIDAKDGNVIAWADYT
-243 KSDDAAII
+243 ESGSFDWKPITVELKYISDDAP
-251 AYVDK
+251 
-256 AYTANS
+256 T
-262 SDWTTDVI
+262 
-270 NLNYLSDAAP
+270 L
-280 EMTNVII
+280 TNVII
-287 AAGYPW
+287 SAGNIW
-293 DSRKS
+293 DSRAA
-298 VEEESINVDNVRYA
+298 VTDNYIDADNVRYA

-334 DYVITVDDVEN
+334 DYVITVNDVEN

-389 ANAEATDVD
+389 ANAEATDAD
-398 GLLEHTYNF
+398 GLREHTYNF

-433 TTTLTLTQENAD
+433 TTTLTITQENAD
-445 YHTYMLA
+445 YHTYTLA

-505 VVATFNGDNYEVKF
+505 AVATFDGDNYEVKF
-519 SFTNEDGSV
+519 SFTNEDGTV

-557 TILVSNYNGAAA
+557 AILVSNYNGAAA

-578 ANAEV
+578 ANTEV